1 MQIGCGVYANRVRGR
16 SYLYFWHYETAK
28 GRRRQAKEYLGAADL
43 KLVRREAARRVD
55 EYFRQA
61 RRDLE
66 RLREETLASI
76 GHRRPSRRSRRTQD
90 INLKQG

>member
-1 MQIGCGVYANRVRGR
+1 MQIGCGVYAHTVRGR
-16 SYLYFWHYETAK
+16 SYLYFWHYETEK

-43 KLVRREAARRVD
+43 RIVRREAARRVD
-55 EYFRQA
+55 EYFREA

-66 RLREETLASI
+66 RLRLETLASI
-76 GHRRPSRRSRRTQD
+76 GHRRPSRRSRRVRE